1 MSLGLCRNLDNINF
15 KIRPPHNKQHSRLA
29 TQGPF
34 VSNCV
39 LLIKKTNNHRTT
51 LSVVLHT
58 ACYISILSLSHIE
71 HLQY

>member
-39 LLIKKTNNHRTT
+39 LLIKKLITT
-51 LSVVLHT
+51 EQLMSVVLHT